1 MADCLWCNR
10 KFPPRSRAGGSP
22 QRFCCAAHRMAF
34 WSALRRWGERA
45 LAAGV
50 LSIDQ
55 IRNGSLAACT
65 LVRDVNSPPADVRRD
80 ADPHSCRA
88 PVAAPECSG
97 ETAPDADVVP
107 MRHPE
112 GIGCSFGGISYHA
125 DQGGVVRVPAEAV
138 PNLLAHGFVV
148 VQADPEP

>member
-1 MADCLWCNR
+1 MADCLWCNCNL
-10 KFPPRSRAGGSP
+10 PPRARAGGSP

-45 LAAGV
+45 VAARV

-55 IRNGSLAACT
+55 IKNGSLAACT
-65 LVRDVNSPPADVRRD
+65 LVRDG
-80 ADPHSCRA
+80 A

-97 ETAPDADVVP
+97 ETAPDADLVP

-112 GIGCSFGGISYHA
+112 GIGCSFGGISYLA
-125 DQGGVVRVPAEAV
+125 NQGGIVRVPAEAV
-138 PNLLAHGFVV
+138 SHLRPHGFVV
-148 VQADPEP
+148 VQADREP

>member
-10 KFPPRSRAGGSP
+10 NFPPRARAGGSP
-22 QRFCCAAHRMAF
+22 QRFCCAAHRTAF

-45 LAAGV
+45 VAAGV

-55 IRNGSLAACT
+55 IRKGSVSACT
-65 LVRDVNSPPADVRRD
+65 LGGDGDTPPADVRA
-80 ADPHSCRA
+80 ADPHPFRV
-88 PVAAPECSG
+88 PVAAPKCSG
-97 ETAPDADVVP
+97 ETAPDADLVP

-112 GIGCSFGGISYHA
+112 GIGCSFGSISYHA

-138 PNLLAHGFVV
+138 PHLRAHGFVV